1 MILSEKQRFS
11 NNTVKRKTDTPPVRS
26 FLGDLTLALYNSVFY
41 DDCFPPVGESC
52 TPSPFYKN
60 PFVPHEEPRSS
71 VPSSTP
77 FSLCLFDLDDTLV
90 RSSDLSDLRE
100 EGLRNHTENYRQAVR
115 HHFADCQRTLIS
127 QERLYGLFILFP
139 HLRFGIVSKAPRFW
153 VQTVAEV
160 CWPDFQ
166 WDVVI
171 GNEDVFRVK
180 PSPEGLIRAAQQLD
194 ISVDN
199 TLYVGDSEDDI
210 RAAYAAGMYAVLLTK
225 TWQPWPN
232 LSKENWRAANLFADA
247 VIKKA
252 ESLTAVLE
260 HPNRR
265 LPTLEQYLAEEEA
278 DLRFLRC
285 NKFPPYG
292 YTLDHTPIQ
301 VYGLG
306 RYFSAANS
314 LLDKRRCHLLT
325 QSILENKESTTFPA
339 AWVKAVAAFVN
350 HKTNSDAE
358 VVLTTIPARP
368 GRVDRMA
375 CFLRQIEQ
383 TASFAGNRPIR
394 FVPNLL
400 GYREGVRSNHRDRL
414 SAVERFENIRRSL
427 FVSHPECLTDHPHV
441 IVLDDV
447 ATTGATFYY
456 ADQYLRQAGAGEVTP
471 LALSLNIS
479 DVLK

>member
-1 MILSEKQRFS
+1 MTL
-11 NNTVKRKTDTPPVRS
+11 D
-26 FLGDLTLALYNSVFY
+26 DLAFY
-41 DDCFPPVGESC
+41 YDCFPPAGESC
-52 TPSPFYKN
+52 TPSPSYKN
-60 PFVPHEEPRSS
+60 PFTVHREQWAPQSR
-71 VPSSTP
+71 TP

-90 RSSDLSDLRE
+90 RSSDLADLCE
-100 EGLRNHTENYRQAVR
+100 AGLRDHSESYRQAVR
-115 HHFADCQRTLIS
+115 RNFAGGERTLIS
-127 QERLYGLFILFP
+127 ANRLYALHHLFP
-139 HLRFGIVSKAPRFW
+139 SLRFGIVSKSPRFW
-153 VQTVAEV
+153 IQTVAEI
-160 CWPDFQ
+160 CWPDFR

-180 PSPEGLIRAAQQLD
+180 PSPEGLIHATQQLD

-210 RAAYAAGMYAVLLTK
+210 RAAYATGMYAVLFTK
-225 TWQPWPN
+225 TWHPWPK
-232 LSKENWRAANLFADA
+232 LSKENRRAANLFADA

-292 YTLDHTPIQ
+292 YTRDHTPIQ

-306 RYFSAANS
+306 RYFSAADS
-314 LLDKRRCHLLT
+314 LLDKRRRHLLT
-325 QSILENKESTTFPA
+325 QSILENKESSAFPT
-339 AWVKAVAAFVN
+339 AWIKAVTAFVN
-350 HKTNSDAE
+350 HKTNSDAA

-368 GRVDRMA
+368 SRVDRMA
-375 CFLRQIEQ
+375 YFLRQIEQ
-383 TASFAGNRPIR
+383 TASFTGNRPIR

-414 SAVERFENIRRSL
+414 NAVERFENIRRSL
-427 FVSHPECLTDHPHV
+427 FVQHPECLTDHPHV

>member
-115 HHFADCQRTLIS
+115 HHFADGQRTLIS

>member
-26 FLGDLTLALYNSVFY
+26 FLGDLTLTFDELAFY
-41 DDCFPPVGESC
+41 DECFPPVGESC
-52 TPSPFYKN
+52 TPSPSYQN
-60 PFVPHEEPRSS
+60 PFTVRREQWAPQSR
-71 VPSSTP
+71 TP

-100 EGLRNHTENYRQAVR
+100 EGLRNHTDNYRRAVR
-115 HHFADCQRTLIS
+115 RYFTGGYRTLIS
-127 QERLYGLFILFP
+127 AGDLYALRHFFP
-139 HLRFGIVSKAPRFW
+139 NLRFGIVSKAPRFW
-153 VQTVAEV
+153 IQTVAEI

-166 WDVVI
+166 WDIVI

-180 PSPEGLIRAAQQLD
+180 PSPEGLIHAAQQLN
-194 ISVDN
+194 ISVDK
-199 TLYVGDSEDDI
+199 TLYVGDSEDDV
-210 RAAYAAGMYAVLLTK
+210 RAAYAAGMYAVLFTK
-225 TWQPWPN
+225 TWRPWPN
-232 LSKENWRAANLFADA
+232 LSKENWKAANLFADA

-265 LPTLEQYLAEEEA
+265 LPTLEQYLAGEEA
-278 DLRFLRC
+278 DLRVLRC

-292 YTLDHTPIQ
+292 FTYNRTPIQ
-301 VYGLG
+301 IYGLG
-306 RYFSAANS
+306 RYFSAADS
-314 LLDKRRCHLLT
+314 LMDKRSRHLLT
-325 QSILENKESTTFPA
+325 QSILNNKESTTFPA
-339 AWVKAVAAFVN
+339 TWVKAVAAFVN

-358 VVLTTIPARP
+358 VVLTSIPARP

-375 CFLRQIEQ
+375 YFLRQIEH
-383 TASFAGNRPIR
+383 TASFTGNRRIR

-400 GYREGVRSNHRDRL
+400 GYREGVRSNHHDRL
-414 SAVERFENIRRSL
+414 NAVERFENIRRSL
-427 FVSHPECLTDHPHV
+427 FVQHPECLTGHPHV

-479 DVLK
+479 DVFK